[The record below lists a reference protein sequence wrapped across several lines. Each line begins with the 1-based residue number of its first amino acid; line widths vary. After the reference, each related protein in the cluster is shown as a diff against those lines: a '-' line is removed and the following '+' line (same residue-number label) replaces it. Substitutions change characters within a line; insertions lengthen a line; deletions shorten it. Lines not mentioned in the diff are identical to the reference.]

1 MPSNAANAR
10 RRKSSQNSDDNSAI
24 LKYYTSDSTGL
35 QLGPTA
41 VLYEFAGLSTCQ
53 NPQSWGLFLVQPLAT
68 ITTIIKVASIG
79 KLVPED
85 FSTHTQTKSCQ
96 KGSKPARTCLSKS
109 KRSWQVLSGFG
120 SFWPDLAGFLPKPL
134 FGRIGKD
141 GP

>member
-1 MPSNAANAR
+1 
-10 RRKSSQNSDDNSAI
+10 
-24 LKYYTSDSTGL
+24 
-35 QLGPTA
+35 
-41 VLYEFAGLSTCQ
+41 
-53 NPQSWGLFLVQPLAT
+53 LAT

-141 GP
+141 GPESQEITKIGLAYTGAQKSKLGRAHKLFE